1 MQSVIWYLRQGL
13 SHVRNQRGAETAEWI
28 VIVGL
33 IAVVAF
39 FIYPG
44 ALQAGL
50 ENVVNAVVA
59 FITDGLA
66 GVGV

>member
-28 VIVGL
+28 IIVGL
-33 IAVVAF
+33 IAIVAF
-39 FIYPG
+39 FVYPG

-50 ENVVNAVVA
+50 VTVVDGVVA
-59 FITDGLA
+59 SIVTGL
-66 GVGV
+66 GF

>member
-33 IAVVAF
+33 IAIVAF
-39 FIYPG
+39 VVYPG
-44 ALQAGL
+44 TLQDGL
-50 ENVVNAVVA
+50 ISVVDGVVA
-59 FITDGLA
+59 FILA
-66 GVGV
+66 GLGFGG